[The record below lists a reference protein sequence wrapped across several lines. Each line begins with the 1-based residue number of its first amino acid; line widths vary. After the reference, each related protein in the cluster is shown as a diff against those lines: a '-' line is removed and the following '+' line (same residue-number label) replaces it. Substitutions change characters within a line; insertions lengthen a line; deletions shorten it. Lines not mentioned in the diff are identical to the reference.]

1 MRASYDAETSR
12 LRLDFESAEE
22 ARQLAAAIERDLGF
36 MVSLPDRLGLH
47 HPVTVVLATGSLSAE
62 VGAKVAQVFDRGDS
76 RTTAFLVE
84 EAGAAARQ
92 LAEAESAAAQGESEA
107 AAQGE
112 MRGSSPIH
120 RIKQMNPRQRSLLAL
135 KAGRTERQILLRD
148 NTPQVL
154 QNLLNNPHIDSEE
167 VLQIA
172 RSSHA
177 VAPILQRIAS
187 DARWSANQEIMTAV
201 VRHPRTPSM
210 VATRHLPALRTQD
223 LRTMGKLSSGVKEVL
238 RKAALKEYMRRT
250 GQRI

>member
-1 MRASYDAETSR
+1 MQAAYDAGDSR
-12 LRLDFESAEE
+12 LRLEFETSEE
-22 ARQLAAAIERDLGF
+22 AHEFAAAVERDLGF
-36 MVSLPDRLGLH
+36 MVSLPDRLALH
-47 HPVTVVLATGSLSAE
+47 HPVTVVLATDSISAE
-62 VGAKVAQVFDRGDS
+62 IEARVAQVFDRGDS
-76 RTTAFLVE
+76 RSTAFLVE
-84 EAGAAARQ
+84 HAAAALRQ
-92 LAEAESAAAQGESEA
+92 LADAQTAAADETGND
-107 AAQGE
+107 GE

-120 RIKQMNPRQRSLLAL
+120 RIKKMNPRQRTLLAL

-154 QNLLNNPHIDSEE
+154 QNLLNNPHLDSEE

-223 LRTMGKLSSGVKEVL
+223 LRHMAKLSSGVKEVL
-238 RKAALKEYMRRT
+238 RKAALREYMRRT
-250 GQRI
+250 GQKL